1 MEHIRTQLYDL
12 QDLEYREFHSRL
24 MPEIDPNKIIG
35 VRIPQLRALAK
46 ELHRE
51 GKDETVISSVP
62 HETYEEVN
70 LHGFLIEYMNDYD
83 ACLEELNR
91 FLPYVDNWATC
102 DMVSPKVLG
111 KHRDKL
117 LDQIKI
123 WLQSDHDF
131 TVRYGL
137 GMLMRYYLDE
147 YFRPEYLELAAGVR
161 QEEYYVRMMVAWFF
175 ATALYKQYDAAI
187 VYLQERR
194 LPQWIHNKTISKAC
208 DSLRMTGEQKEYL
221 RSLRW
226 K

>member
-1 MEHIRTQLYDL
+1 MEEIRKQLYTL
-12 QDLEYREFHSRL
+12 QDLHYRDFHSRL
-24 MPEIDPNKIIG
+24 MPEVHKEKIIG

-51 GKDETVISSVP
+51 GKDELVFLSLP
-62 HETYEEVN
+62 HTTYEELN
-70 LHGFLIEYMNDYD
+70 LHGFLVEYIKDYD
-83 ACLEELNR
+83 ACIEALDV

-117 LDQIKI
+117 FSQIGKWI
-123 WLQSDHDF
+123 ASDHDF

-147 YFRPEYLELAAGVR
+147 YFKPEYLDLAAGIR
-161 QEEYYVRMMVAWFF
+161 REEYYVRMMVAWFF
-175 ATALYKQYDAAI
+175 ATALYKQYYTAV

-194 LPQWIHNKTISKAC
+194 LPKWIHNKAISKAG
-208 DSLRMTGEQKEYL
+208 DSLRMTKAQKEYL
-221 RSLRW
+221 KSLRW
-226 K
+226 S